1 METRL
6 TRTPSYYGNLSLSLG
21 KPPTFCLNSTRL
33 KELCHRCPCGGWGG
47 GGTWV
52 NFRWVCAA
60 SLLEPLPHYSLF
72 CGHIIDPILVTLR
85 GKNNF
90 RNPNLTTF
98 FFMHLPYK
106 AFQFGHPQMN

>member
-1 METRL
+1 MFSEINPL
-6 TRTPSYYGNLSLSLG
+6 EGALSPLPLWG
-21 KPPTFCLNSTRL
+21 L
-33 KELCHRCPCGGWGG
+33 GG

-85 GKNNF
+85 GKITF
-90 RNPNLTTF
+90 RNPNLITF
-98 FFMHLPYK
+98 FSCIYLIEPFNLVILK
-106 AFQFGHPQMN
+106 

>member
-1 METRL
+1 MSSVTAAL
-6 TRTPSYYGNLSLSLG
+6 VGVG
-21 KPPTFCLNSTRL
+21 
-33 KELCHRCPCGGWGG
+33 GG

-85 GKNNF
+85 GKINF
-90 RNPNLTTF
+90 RNPNLITF
-98 FFMHLPYK
+98 FSCIYLIKPFNLVILK
-106 AFQFGHPQMN
+106 